1 MDLNTILLL
10 LGLIGIGF
18 LGYQLMQSLKDL
30 KQGKTE
36 DQAFKMMQDQLFQI
50 QKRIQDQ
57 DKSLNEQMNKSR
69 DVLSESLQKQFDTSQ
84 RIIKE
89 MGESSQKMIKESVDS
104 VKSVTEK
111 LTKLDETNKQ
121 VVSFAEQMKSLENIL
136 KNPKQRGIL
145 GEFFLEQMLSKQL
158 PPRLFQMQ
166 YRFKN
171 GEIVDAAIFVRE
183 SIIPV
188 DAKFSLE
195 NYNAIMREDNKTE
208 AERQRLE
215 KEFKS
220 DLKKRIDE
228 TSKYVRPEEG
238 TTDFAFMFIP
248 ADGVFYNLLSEQVG
262 VLEINTVDLIE
273 YAFKK
278 RVILVSPMTF
288 YAYLQTVM
296 QSLKALAIEQQAV
309 EIQKRVGELGRH
321 LNAYQEHMAKVGNHL
336 STTVNA
342 YNNAGKEYGKIDK
355 DVIKITE
362 GEVSLELEKLESL
375 ERPQAF
381 DQPSV
386 SVHLKQVKKE
396 VVTSEELRLEL

>member
-1 MDLNTILLL
+1 MNYLNTILLL
-10 LGLIGIGF
+10 IGLAGIGYI
-18 LGYQLMQSLKDL
+18 GYRLIQHLDGS
-30 KQGKTE
+30 KQDKSE
-36 DQAFKMMQDQLFQI
+36 DQAFKMLQDQLFQI

-57 DKSLNEQMNKSR
+57 DRNLNQQMNQSQKT
-69 DVLSESLQKQFDTSQ
+69 LSEALQKQFDTSQ

-89 MGESSQKMIKESVDS
+89 MGESSQKMIKESVQS

-121 VVSFAEQMKSLENIL
+121 VVGFAEQMKSLENIL

-145 GEFFLEQMLSKQL
+145 GEFFLENLLSNQL
-158 PPRLFQMQ
+158 PPSHFQMQ
-166 YRFKN
+166 YSFKN
-171 GEIVDAAIFVRE
+171 GEAVDAAIFVRQ

-195 NYNAIMREDNKTE
+195 NYNAMMEEKNEAQREK
-208 AERQRLE
+208 LE
-215 KEFKS
+215 KNFKA

-238 TTDFAFMFIP
+238 TTEFAFMFIP
-248 ADGVFYNLLSEQVG
+248 ADGVFYNLLSQKVG
-262 VLEINTVDLIE
+262 SLNVNTVDLVE

-278 RVILVSPMTF
+278 HVIMVSPMTF

-296 QSLKALAIEQQAV
+296 QALKALAIEQQAV
-309 EIQKRVGELGRH
+309 EIQKRVGDLGRH
-321 LNAYQEHMAKVGNHL
+321 LNAYQEHMTKVGNHL

-355 DVIKITE
+355 DVIKITA
-362 GEVSLELEKLESL
+362 GEVTLESGNLQTL
-375 ERPQAF
+375 ERPQLF

-386 SVHLKQVKKE
+386 SVEVKNNAKI
-396 VVTSEELRLEL
+396 TSDELRVRSW